1 MDPAGA
7 AHALLE
13 AQPPPTGWVL
23 AVSVALAVVAVVRPA
38 WRWTRHVVTIAHE
51 GAHGVV
57 ALVTGRRLSGIRLH
71 DDSSGVTVSVG
82 RRSGPGMVAML
93 AAGYPGPA
101 LLGLAGTL
109 VLSTGRVTLLLWGL
123 LAALALLLVQ
133 IRNWFG
139 LLPVLATGGVVAVIT
154 LSAPSATQQA
164 FAHAL
169 VLFLLLGAV
178 RAALE
183 LQRSRR
189 RRGRGGR
196 GRGGDSDADQL
207 AGLTHTPGWLWVAVL
222 LLATLACLVVGVAV
236 LLPDTVA

>member
-7 AHALLE
+7 AFALLE
-13 AQPPPTGWVL
+13 AQPPPAGWVL
-23 AVSVALAVVAVVRPA
+23 VVSLAVAVLAVLRPA
-38 WRWTRHVVTIAHE
+38 WCWTRHVVTIAHE

-57 ALVTGRRLSGIRLH
+57 ALATGRRLSGIRLH

-101 LLGLAGTL
+101 LLGLAGAL

-139 LLPVLATGGVVAVIT
+139 LLPVLLTGGVVAVVT
-154 LSAPSATQQA
+154 LTTPSAVQQA
-164 FAHAL
+164 FAHVL
-169 VLFLLLGAV
+169 VLFLLLGAARSV
-178 RAALE
+178 LE
-183 LQRSRR
+183 LRRSRR
-189 RRGRGGR
+189 
-196 GRGGDSDADQL
+196 RGGDSDADQL
-207 AGLTHTPGWLWVAVL
+207 ARLTHLPGSLWVAVL
-222 LLATLACLVVGVAV
+222 LAATVACLLVGVAALV
-236 LLPDTVA
+236 PA